1 MSSAKDKPRDNFIV
15 LQQSSNIKDN
25 EGYYLH
31 VNSQP
36 KSVEIV
42 ARSGAGAFYGIQ
54 TLSSLLSI
62 DGTTIPLVEIKDK
75 PR

>member
-1 MSSAKDKPRDNFIV
+1 MSSTNEKPRENFIV
-15 LQQSSNIKDN
+15 LKQSSNIKDD
-25 EGYYLH
+25 EGYHLC